1 MSQTVEIALFY
12 YRCKRSQL
20 MRDPL
25 KICHVSDCWVR
36 GPAAPVSCVYGIWEW
51 HTIYVITKHTD
62 KGVSGHR
69 KLLGIALRT
78 SRPGESLHLGVMRCV
93 SKIKAAFRRSMT
105 QSRGKSLARLE
116 GIRRPRCIVKLDL
129 SVHVPET
136 GVQGERAEAYGSWS
150 RPNTLLFSQSLA
162 SVHTIISRL
171 HGAWCTRVSIGFYRF
186 MCSLSTIAEVGSV
199 NQQLAGLENQLSFR
213 VIAPRESSVI
223 LSWARGLQN
232 CGCEPLT

>member
-136 GVQGERAEAYGSWS
+136 EACKANARRHMDRGPGLTPSYSRSPWRRSTPSYPDYMAPGVPGS
-150 RPNTLLFSQSLA
+150 L
-162 SVHTIISRL
+162 
-171 HGAWCTRVSIGFYRF
+171 
-186 MCSLSTIAEVGSV
+186 
-199 NQQLAGLENQLSFR
+199 
-213 VIAPRESSVI
+213 
-223 LSWARGLQN
+223 
-232 CGCEPLT
+232 